1 MEPIIFNLDT
11 PESKLH
17 AMTMLAQL
25 PVGERISITI
35 EKAAKR
41 RTTTQNAALHKY
53 FELLADALND
63 AGLDQRK
70 VLSKIKEGV
79 EIPWGKESVKQSLW
93 HPMQHAI
100 IGQESTTRLTTAQV
114 SQVYEILNRWTAQTF
129 GIGVEFPSYD

>member
-41 RTTTQNAALHKY
+41 RTTTQNAAAHKW
-53 FELLADALND
+53 FRDIAMALND
-63 AGLDQRK
+63 AGYSVNDRHVIK
-70 VLSKIKEGV
+70 MDVPFTEEIVKSHMFSKIIDSMFDEPKT
-79 EIPWGKESVKQSLW
+79 S
-93 HPMQHAI
+93 
-100 IGQESTTRLTTAQV
+100 RLTK
-114 SQVYEILNRWTAQTF
+114 SQMSEAVEVMNRLLADNWN
-129 GIGVEFPSYD
+129 IYVPFPSEEK